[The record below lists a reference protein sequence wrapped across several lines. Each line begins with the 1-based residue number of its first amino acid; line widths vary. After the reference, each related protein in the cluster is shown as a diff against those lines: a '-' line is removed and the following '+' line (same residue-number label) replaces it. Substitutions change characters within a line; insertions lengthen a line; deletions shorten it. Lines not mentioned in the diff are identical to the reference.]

1 MKLLSRKGG
10 TRGPESVLDSD
21 GHVIGLDISATAVRA
36 AVLSPAPSGEQ
47 TMGLQALGEAELPP
61 GTVVDGVV
69 TDPGALT
76 KALVAL
82 WKRADLDCRHVII
95 GVANPQVVVRAMTM
109 PRLPREQ
116 QAKALPFLAR
126 EIIALPLDQA
136 LLDFQQLGPA
146 EGDADAVS
154 GLLIA
159 APRGPV
165 LVAVKAVES
174 AGLRIVRVDLAS
186 FAVLRSAAVSGVP
199 TEAVIDIGAQLTTIV
214 IHHRGVPRVVRTVG
228 RGGDHLT
235 ERLVERTGSST
246 TQAEILKRQVGLVE
260 SDSEVSIIL
269 RNSLRPLLGDIRGSL
284 QYYGAA
290 NDTAPIEGVSLTGG
304 GSELPGLL
312 EMVSEDL
319 GLPCAVAAPL
329 QHVRDLRRST
339 TSDDERRF
347 GAASAVSVGLAMGA
361 AA

>member
-1 MKLLSRKGG
+1 MKLLKRKAD
-10 TRGPESVLDSD
+10 TRAPEGVVNPD

-36 AVLSPAPSGEQ
+36 AVLSPAPNGEQ
-47 TMGLQALGEAELPP
+47 TMGLHALGEAGLPP

-82 WKRADLDCRHVII
+82 WKQADFGCRHVII
-95 GVANPQVVVRAMTM
+95 GVANPQVVVRAMKM
-109 PRLPREQ
+109 PRLQRDQ

-136 LLDFQQLGPA
+136 LLDFQELGPV
-146 EGDADAVS
+146 EGEPDAVS

-159 APRGPV
+159 APRRPV
-165 LVAVKAVES
+165 LAAVKAVEA

-186 FAVLRSAAVSGVP
+186 FAALRSAAVAGVL

-214 IHHRGVPRVVRTVG
+214 VHHRGVPRVVRTVG
-228 RGGDHLT
+228 RGGNHLT
-235 ERLVERTGSST
+235 ERLVERTGAST
-246 TQAEILKRQVGLVE
+246 TEAEILKRQVGLVGGDAE
-260 SDSEVSIIL
+260 ASMIL
-269 RNSLRPLLGDIRGSL
+269 RNSMRPLLGDIRGSL

-290 NDTAPIEGVSLTGG
+290 NDSAPIESISLTGG
-304 GSELPGLL
+304 GSEMPGLVD
-312 EMVSEDL
+312 MVSDDV
-319 GLPCAVAAPL
+319 GLPCAVASPL
-329 QHVRDLRRST
+329 QHVRDLRDSAKFE
-339 TSDDERRF
+339 DEHRF
-347 GAASAVSVGLAMGA
+347 SAASAVSVGLAMGA

>member
-1 MKLLSRKGG
+1 MKPFGRKGETG
-10 TRGPESVLDSD
+10 VPEGVVNPD
-21 GHVIGLDISATAVRA
+21 GHVVGLDISATAVRA
-36 AVLSPAPSGEQ
+36 AVLSPAPAGEH
-47 TMGLQALGEAELPP
+47 TMGLNALGEAELPP

-82 WKRADLDCRHVII
+82 WKDADFGCRHVII
-95 GVANPQVVVRAMTM
+95 GVANPQVVVRSMKM
-109 PRLPREQ
+109 PRLARDQ

-136 LLDFQQLGPA
+136 LLDFQQLGPV
-146 EGDADAVS
+146 EGEPDVVT

-159 APRGPV
+159 APRQPV
-165 LVAVKAVES
+165 LTAVKAVEA

-186 FAVLRSAAVSGVP
+186 FAALRSAAVSGVP

-228 RGGDHLT
+228 RGGEHLT
-235 ERLVERTGSST
+235 ERLAERTGAST
-246 TQAEILKRQVGLVE
+246 AEAETLKRQLGLVGG
-260 SDSEVSIIL
+260 DSEASMIL
-269 RNSLRPLLGDIRGSL
+269 RNSMRPLLGDIRGSL
-284 QYYGAA
+284 QYYGAG
-290 NDTAPIEGVSLTGG
+290 NDSVPIERISLTGG
-304 GSELPGLL
+304 GSELPGLVA
-312 EMVSEDL
+312 MIGEDM
-319 GLPCAVAAPL
+319 GLPCALASPL
-329 QHVRDLRRST
+329 QNVHDLMKSAEFE
-339 TSDDERRF
+339 DEHRF